1 MSSVKR
7 LLEYIDSKGIRPS
20 KFYQETG
27 LSNGYLDKVK
37 DLGAEKIK
45 SIISIYKD
53 LNPEW
58 LISGEGKMLK
68 EYQTFHV
75 ISEDVS
81 DIELYIPSDSRTE
94 IVKLNAFDKVLL
106 IPHVSGP
113 LYSFLLNNLDSDNLR
128 TSLPK
133 YALFSTHGTSFQWS
147 EHLYALS
154 IFDDSLNDGEAQN
167 YEPGD
172 VLITYMHKEL
182 PYVVAKDKFYVVI
195 TKQKEVLVRK
205 LELTDNLDI
214 VKMIAA
220 NTKRYPDRT
229 IHREDVAMVFSVQ
242 QAILI
247 RTPRL

>member
-45 SIISIYKD
+45 SIISIYRD

-68 EYQTFHV
+68 ESRAFHV

-81 DIELYIPSDSRTE
+81 DIELHISSDSSTE
-94 IVKLNAFDKVLL
+94 IIKLNAFDKVLL
-106 IPHVSGP
+106 IPHVSVH
-113 LYSFLLNNLDSDNLR
+113 LYSFLLNNLDSDKLR
-128 TSLPK
+128 ISLPK
-133 YALFSTHGTSFQWS
+133 YALFSTHGASFQWS

-154 IFDDSLNDGEAQN
+154 IFDDSLNDGKAHN

-172 VLITYMHKEL
+172 VLITLMHREL
-182 PYVVAKDKFYVVI
+182 PYAVAKDKLYVVV
-195 TKQKEVLVRK
+195 TKQKEVLIRK
-205 LELTDNLDI
+205 LELTDGFDA
-214 VKMIAA
+214 VKMTALS
-220 NTKRYPDRT
+220 TKYPER
-229 IHREDVAMVFSVQ
+229 ILNREDVAMVFSIQ
-242 QAILI
+242 QVICM
-247 RTPRL
+247 RTPRF